1 MRERGREREEIERE
15 TEKEIV
21 WGRRNEERRGEKEK
35 REKEEKNGGIMGST
49 GTKIKSKGYQSLW

>member
-1 MRERGREREEIERE
+1 M
-15 TEKEIV
+15 K
-21 WGRRNEERRGEKEK
+21 RGEKEK